1 MKQKIMMMKVK
12 VFLTINIDPE
22 EYPVP
27 ADGRVEQELQEA
39 VQEYIY
45 DIDGVTIR
53 TIRTVSE

>member
-1 MKQKIMMMKVK
+1 M
-12 VFLTINIDPE
+12 FLTLNIDE
-22 EYPVP
+22 DEYPVP

>member
-1 MKQKIMMMKVK
+1 MIIKM
-12 VFLTINIDPE
+12 FLTLNIDE
-22 EYPVP
+22 DEYPVP